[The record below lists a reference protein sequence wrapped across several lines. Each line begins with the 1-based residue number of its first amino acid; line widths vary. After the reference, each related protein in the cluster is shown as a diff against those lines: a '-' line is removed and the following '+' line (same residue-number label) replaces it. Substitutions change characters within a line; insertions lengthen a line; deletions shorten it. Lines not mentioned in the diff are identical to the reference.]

1 MNSEQIQNNVD
12 HAEVSKFDAMAAR
25 WWDPDGEFRPLH
37 DLNPVRLRF
46 IRQHADIVGK
56 QVLDIGCG
64 GGILSEA
71 MASAGAKVTGI
82 DAASKALAVAK
93 LHAME
98 SGIEVDYRHTM
109 AEEHALEHAGEYD
122 IVTCLEL
129 LEHVPEPSS
138 LVSAAAS
145 LVKPGGM
152 VFFSTINRNPKAYA
166 LAVLGAEYIMRLL
179 PKGTHDYEK
188 FIKPS
193 ELAHYARDAG
203 LSLIDE
209 AGMHYNPILRG
220 ASLSRSVDVNY
231 LMCFHRPGGD

>member
-71 MASAGAKVTGI
+71 MAKAGAKVTGI

-98 SGIEVDYRHTM
+98 SGIEVDYR
-109 AEEHALEHAGEYD
+109 AG
-122 IVTCLEL
+122 TC
-129 LEHVPEPSS
+129 
-138 LVSAAAS
+138 
-145 LVKPGGM
+145 
-152 VFFSTINRNPKAYA
+152 R
-166 LAVLGAEYIMRLL
+166 
-179 PKGTHDYEK
+179 
-188 FIKPS
+188 
-193 ELAHYARDAG
+193 
-203 LSLIDE
+203 
-209 AGMHYNPILRG
+209 
-220 ASLSRSVDVNY
+220 
-231 LMCFHRPGGD
+231 